1 MPNAQDK
8 QTNNRHKSRY
18 IAKFRELFVW
28 QRRLWHPKE
37 LITLLLLL
45 LLLLLIMILLL
56 LLLLLTVMIIIMI
69 RLLLL
74 LLLLIN
80 IHIIIIMI
88 IISLKLQRG
97 CEVIM
102 AVRDFNKGEKA
113 YMIF

>member
-45 LLLLLIMILLL
+45 LLLLMILLL